1 MSGLAALLP
10 ACRSELVV
18 RPLGDD
24 GQHVVKDPGTGAYYE
39 LGPEEAF
46 LLTQLDGRRDPA
58 TVCAAFERHFAQ
70 SLPEDDLDEFVAL
83 ARERKL
89 LDEAPA
95 TAPGPAAP
103 RPADPQEQ
111 RQSLLYWRK

>member
-1 MSGLAALLP
+1 MSGLATLLP
-10 ACRSELVV
+10 ARRSELVV

-39 LGPEEAF
+39 LGPEETF
-46 LLTQLDGRRDPA
+46 LLTHLDGSRDSA

-70 SLPEDDLDEFVAL
+70 PLPEDDLNEFVAM

-89 LDEAPA
+89 LHEASA
-95 TAPGPAAP
+95 AGSGP
-103 RPADPQEQ
+103 
-111 RQSLLYWRK
+111 